1 MIALCLLLAAEATL
15 THVATGNDASN
26 AKNRPVTKVIN
37 LLKDMGVP
45 PSAHRCNV
53 VVCAR
58 FEFAVQS
65 MVDLTSLH
73 MLVYPFFVYVSRGR
87 SRFRE
92 THNPFVIP

>member
-1 MIALCLLLAAEATL
+1 MPTAMFALCLLLAVEATL

-37 LLKDMGVP
+37 LLKDMQVL

-58 FEFAVQS
+58 CEFAVQG
-65 MVDLTSLH
+65 MVDLASLH
-73 MLVYPFFVYVSRGR
+73 MLP
-87 SRFRE
+87 
-92 THNPFVIP
+92 